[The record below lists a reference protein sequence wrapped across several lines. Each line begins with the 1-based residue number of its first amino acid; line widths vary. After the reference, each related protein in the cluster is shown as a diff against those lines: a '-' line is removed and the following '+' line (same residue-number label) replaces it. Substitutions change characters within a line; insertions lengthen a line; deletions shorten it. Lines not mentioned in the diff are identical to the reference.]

1 MTTEKMIEEIIKDL
15 SLKEINKEILII
27 QLERLV
33 LQAKIE
39 ALENLKI

>member
-1 MTTEKMIEEIIKDL
+1 MTTEKIIEEIIKDL

-39 ALENLKI
+39 VLENLKI

>member
-1 MTTEKMIEEIIKDL
+1 MTTEKIIEEIIKDL